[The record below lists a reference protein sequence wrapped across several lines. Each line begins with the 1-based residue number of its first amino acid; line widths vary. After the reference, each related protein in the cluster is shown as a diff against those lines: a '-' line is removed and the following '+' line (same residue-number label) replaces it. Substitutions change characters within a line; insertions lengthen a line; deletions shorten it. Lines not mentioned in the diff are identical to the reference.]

1 MLNERQALILRLL
14 TKVYI
19 ETARPVGSSMLVD
32 GGEIS
37 VSPATVRNDFTVLES
52 EGYITQPHTSAGRI
66 PTVKGYKF
74 YVDSLSQEV
83 ELARRYERQLRNA
96 MHDDGRAMTKLLATL
111 TGESVVWVDRDGRMH
126 YSGVSNL
133 LAQPEFQD
141 EKMRAG
147 MGDMIDQFGD
157 IVSRIED
164 QEADSLHYVVGDR
177 TMLPSADYSV
187 VSLKIDKGKDQTM
200 VVVLGPL
207 RMNYEKAMALLALL
221 KELYEQ

>member
-19 ETARPVGSSMLVD
+19 ETARPVGSSMLA
-32 GGEIS
+32 GSGELE
-37 VSPATVRNDFTVLES
+37 VSPATVRNDFAVLEE

-66 PTVKGYKF
+66 PTIKGYKF
-74 YVDSLSQEV
+74 YVDHLSREV
-83 ELARRYERQLRNA
+83 DLARRYEAQLRSA
-96 MHDDGRAMTKLLATL
+96 MHADGRAMTKLLATL
-111 TGESVVWVDRDGRMH
+111 TGESVVWVDREGRMH
-126 YSGVSNL
+126 YSGVSNM
-133 LAQPEFQD
+133 LAHPEFQD

-157 IVSRIED
+157 VITRIEE
-164 QEADSLHYVVGDR
+164 QEADSLHYVVGDK

-221 KELYEQ
+221 RELYEQ